1 MFSFATQY
9 NTYTNGLDEY
19 VSRLQRWLYNMK
31 YYSPYFWIGQCTQ
44 NCTDIEEK
52 IYYSFL
58 FIYFLYCLSFFFVF
72 VIFLQ
77 NLLDYAV

>member
-1 MFSFATQY
+1 
-9 NTYTNGLDEY
+9 
-19 VSRLQRWLYNMK
+19 MK

-44 NCTDIEEK
+44 NCRDIEEK
-52 IYYSFL
+52 ILL
-58 FIYFLYCLSFFFVF
+58 FFFVYLFFVLFVFFFVF